1 VTWATPV
8 PILVF
13 LGLSVLDLGPVYAK
27 DRRQTDLRQ
36 IDRRQTKASLNAP
49 AYLGALSVIT
59 IT

>member
-1 VTWATPV
+1 V